1 MTKQQW
7 TLKARPQGIPDRSE
21 VDIETRT
28 IDHVPDEHLL
38 IECLYFSMDPAIR
51 GWMSDVPN

>member
-38 IECLYFSMDPAIR
+38 I
-51 GWMSDVPN
+51 